1 MKLFKIQIL
10 IALLAIPLMS
20 CDNEIVPPATEQEI
34 ILEISR
40 TWNCDLMED
49 DSPYGSFSV
58 VISNNTSSD
67 AKINI
72 SNFHNSGETIT
83 ATVGKDLIIH
93 FDYDIGNQVFKGKG
107 EISNDY
113 SRISWDYTVDNSS
126 DDLIIVTGTSTY
138 GGAA

>member
-1 MKLFKIQIL
+1 MKLFKLQIL
-10 IALLAIPLMS
+10 IAFLSLPLMS
-20 CDNEIVPPATEQEI
+20 CDNEIVPPASEKEI
-34 ILEISR
+34 ILKISR

-49 DSPYGSFSV
+49 DSPYGSFSI

-83 ATVGKDLIIH
+83 ATVRKDLIIN
-93 FDYDIGNQVFKGKG
+93 FDYSVGTQVFKGNG

-113 SRISWDYTVDNSS
+113 SKIDWTYTVENS
-126 DDLIIVTGTSTY
+126 DVTVNVTGTSTY
-138 GGAA
+138 GGAV